1 MKESSPVKARRSP
14 LFDSHMHTTL
24 CRHAIGEPEDYARQA
39 EARGLSGII
48 FTCHSPMPDEWFR
61 GVRMTPDELPE
72 YFARVERAAKAFAGS
87 VEVRLGMESDY
98 FPGME
103 TWLRELHGRAPFD
116 YILGSVHYFGHEYM
130 ARFHTG
136 RDDDFL
142 AAYFSNLCASAES
155 GLFDCLAHPDLIKN
169 HFGDRWNF
177 AAAEPLIAVAL
188 DRIARTGV
196 AMELNTSGMI
206 KTIPEMNPGPRMLRM
221 IAERKIPVVLG
232 SDSHMPARV
241 GDRFEEALSN
251 LEEAGFETVS
261 VFEKRKRIDLPIP
274 QARAGLRPALVVL
287 K

>member
-1 MKESSPVKARRSP
+1 MRDRSRCASAWKA
-14 LFDSHMHTTL
+14 TTS
-24 CRHAIGEPEDYARQA
+24 RHGELAA
-39 EARGLSGII
+39 
-48 FTCHSPMPDEWFR
+48 
-61 GVRMTPDELPE
+61 
-72 YFARVERAAKAFAGS
+72 RAARSA
-87 VEVRLGMESDY
+87 
-98 FPGME
+98 P
-103 TWLRELHGRAPFD
+103 PFD

-241 GDRFEEALSN
+241 GDRFEEALSM
-251 LEEAGFETVS
+251 LETAGFTACPCS
-261 VFEKRKRIDLPIP
+261 RSGKRIDIPIK
-274 QARAGLRPALVVL
+274 QARLRTQGRAGGLEIRRTERADITRPATPPRARCGRRAGPARPWPGRRCPGR
-287 K
+287 